1 MIRTSRIWLTIP
13 GLLNC
18 FIPNRPIF
26 LLPIPIKG
34 SAKAARMLSPA
45 EQNRGRSAR
54 GIRVVAIGGGTGLS
68 TILKGLKQYTVRTSE
83 IAPSSFT
90 PEAPVI
96 SDLTALVTVSDD
108 GGSSGRLRR
117 ELGMLPPGDVRNC
130 LVALSEDENF
140 LSKLFQ
146 YRFSSSGDLEG
157 HNFGNL
163 FLAALTAMTGDF
175 AVAVQQ
181 ASEILAT
188 RGHILPA
195 TSANVQLEAIMDD
208 GSHVLGE
215 TNINASQ
222 RRIVELQMVPANPEP
237 LPQALAAIAAADVIT
252 MGPGSL
258 FTSLVTNLLVRG
270 IPEAIADSSAVK
282 VFICNLMTEANES
295 LHMKASDHIKAIY
308 GHSPRRIFDYALVN
322 TAPVSASMRERY
334 AEEHAEQVEADI
346 PAMEELGVKCIPGNF
361 VMESHFARHATDRL
375 CQELLLLANS
385 ARRSSELAPQAL
397 R

>member
-1 MIRTSRIWLTIP
+1 MPSH
-13 GLLNC
+13 
-18 FIPNRPIF
+18 
-26 LLPIPIKG
+26 
-34 SAKAARMLSPA
+34 A
-45 EQNRGRSAR
+45 EQNRSHPG

-68 TILKGLKQYTVRTSE
+68 TLLKGLKQYTVHAGE
-83 IAPSSFT
+83 IPPTT
-90 PEAPVI
+90 PFI
-96 SDLTALVTVSDD
+96 SDLTAIVTVSDD

-130 LVALSEDENF
+130 LVAVSEDEN
-140 LSKLFQ
+140 LISKLFQ
-146 YRFSSSGDLEG
+146 YRFTSSGDLEG

-163 FLAALTAMTGDF
+163 FLAALTAITGDF
-175 AVAVQQ
+175 AVAVKQ

-188 RGHILPA
+188 RAHILPA

-208 GSHVLGE
+208 GSHVQGE
-215 TNINASQ
+215 TNINAS
-222 RRIVELQMVPANPEP
+222 RHRIVELIMVPANPDP
-237 LPQALAAIAAADVIT
+237 LPQTLEAIAQADVIT

-270 IPEAIADSSAVK
+270 IPEAIAASRAVK

-308 GHSPRRIFDYALVN
+308 DHSPRRIFDYALVN

-346 PAMEELGVKCIPGNF
+346 PTIEQLGVKCIAGNF
-361 VMESHFARHATDRL
+361 ITERHFARHATERL
-375 CQELLLLANS
+375 CLELLRLASFSGRAANT
-385 ARRSSELAPQAL
+385 AAQAL

>member
-1 MIRTSRIWLTIP
+1 MPS
-13 GLLNC
+13 
-18 FIPNRPIF
+18 
-26 LLPIPIKG
+26 
-34 SAKAARMLSPA
+34 SA

-68 TILKGLKQYTVRTSE
+68 TLLKGLKKYTVSAGE
-83 IAPSSFT
+83 IPPPGPF
-90 PEAPVI
+90 I

-130 LVALSEDENF
+130 LVALSEDEN
-140 LSKLFQ
+140 LISKLFQ
-146 YRFSSSGDLEG
+146 FRFSSSGDLEG

-175 AVAVQQ
+175 AVAVKQ

-195 TSANVQLEAIMDD
+195 TSANVQLEATMDD
-208 GSHVLGE
+208 GSRVLGE

-222 RRIVELQMVPANPEP
+222 RRIVELHMVPANPEP
-237 LPQALAAIAAADVIT
+237 LPQALEAIASADVIT

-270 IPEAIADSSAVK
+270 IPEAIANSRAVK

-295 LHMKASDHIKAIY
+295 LNMKASDHIQAIY
-308 GHSPRRIFDYALVN
+308 DHSPRRIFDYALVN

-334 AEEHAEQVEADI
+334 AEEHAEQVEGDL
-346 PAMEELGVKCIPGNF
+346 PAIEKLGVKCIAGNF
-361 VMESHFARHATDRL
+361 ILESHFARHATDRL
-375 CQELLLLANS
+375 CQELLRLANS
-385 ARRSSELAPQAL
+385 AQPAPELAPQAL

>member
-1 MIRTSRIWLTIP
+1 M
-13 GLLNC
+13 
-18 FIPNRPIF
+18 
-26 LLPIPIKG
+26 
-34 SAKAARMLSPA
+34 
-45 EQNRGRSAR
+45 

-68 TILKGLKQYTVRTSE
+68 TLLKGLKQYTVRAGEVPPTR
-83 IAPSSFT
+83 PF
-90 PEAPVI
+90 I

-130 LVALSEDENF
+130 LVAVSEDEN
-140 LSKLFQ
+140 LISKLFQ
-146 YRFSSSGDLEG
+146 YRFTSSGDLEG

-175 AVAVQQ
+175 AVAVKE

-222 RRIVELQMVPANPEP
+222 HRIVELQMVPANPEP
-237 LPQALAAIAAADVIT
+237 LPEALSAIAAADVIT

-270 IPEAIADSSAVK
+270 IPEAIAASRAVK

-295 LHMKASDHIKAIY
+295 LNMKASDHIKAIY
-308 GHSPRRIFDYALVN
+308 AHSPSRIFDYALVN

-334 AEEHAEQVEADI
+334 AEEHADQVDADI
-346 PAMEELGVKCIPGNF
+346 PAIEQLGVKCIAGNF
-361 VMESHFARHATDRL
+361 ILEKHFARHATDRL
-375 CQELLLLANS
+375 CQELLRLANPA
-385 ARRSSELAPQAL
+385 ARAAHLVPQV
-397 R
+397 

>member
-1 MIRTSRIWLTIP
+1 MQY
-13 GLLNC
+13 
-18 FIPNRPIF
+18 
-26 LLPIPIKG
+26 
-34 SAKAARMLSPA
+34 PA
-45 EQNRGRSAR
+45 EQNRNRSAS
-54 GIRVVAIGGGTGLS
+54 GIRLVAIGGGTGLS
-68 TILKGLKQYTVRTSE
+68 TILKGLKQYTVRSGET
-83 IAPSSFT
+83 APEV
-90 PEAPVI
+90 PYI

-146 YRFSSSGDLEG
+146 YRFTSSGDLEG

-163 FLAALTAMTGDF
+163 FLAALTVMTGDF
-175 AVAVQQ
+175 AVAVKQ

-195 TSANVQLEAIMDD
+195 TSANVQLEALMDD
-208 GSHVLGE
+208 GSRVLGE

-222 RRIVELQMVPANPEP
+222 RRIVELHMVPANPDP

-270 IPEAIADSSAVK
+270 IPEAIAASPAVK

-295 LHMKASDHIKAIY
+295 LHMKASDHIRAIY
-308 GHSPRRIFDYALVN
+308 DHSPRRIFDYALVN

-346 PAMEELGVKCIPGNF
+346 PAIEALGVKCIAGNF
-361 VMESHFARHATDRL
+361 ILENNFARHATDRL
-375 CQELLLLANS
+375 CQEVLRLANS
-385 ARRSSELAPQAL
+385 ARRSPEMAPQAL

>member
-1 MIRTSRIWLTIP
+1 MSSL
-13 GLLNC
+13 
-18 FIPNRPIF
+18 
-26 LLPIPIKG
+26 
-34 SAKAARMLSPA
+34 A
-45 EQNRGRSAR
+45 EQKRGRSAR

-68 TILKGLKQYTVRTSE
+68 TLLKGLKQYTVRAGETP
-83 IAPSSFT
+83 PSSF
-90 PEAPVI
+90 APDAPFI

-130 LVALSEDENF
+130 LVAVSEDENL
-140 LSKLFQ
+140 LSRLFQ
-146 YRFSSSGDLEG
+146 YRFTSSGDLEG

-163 FLAALTAMTGDF
+163 FLAALTAVTGDF

-188 RGHILPA
+188 RAHILPA

-222 RRIVELQMVPANPEP
+222 RRIVELQMVPASPEP

-270 IPEAIADSSAVK
+270 IPEAIADSHAVK

-295 LHMKASDHIKAIY
+295 LNMKASDHIRAIY
-308 GHSPRRIFDYALVN
+308 DHSPRKIFDYALVN
-322 TAPVSASMRERY
+322 SAPVSASMRERY

-346 PAMEELGVKCIPGNF
+346 SAIEQLGVKCIAGNF

-375 CQELLLLANS
+375 CQELLRLANS
-385 ARRSSELAPQAL
+385 ADRNADLAPQAL

>member
-1 MIRTSRIWLTIP
+1 MP
-13 GLLNC
+13 
-18 FIPNRPIF
+18 
-26 LLPIPIKG
+26 
-34 SAKAARMLSPA
+34 SPA
-45 EQNRGRSAR
+45 EQNRGRSAH

-68 TILKGLKQYTVRTSE
+68 TLLKGLKQYTVRTGE
-83 IAPSSFT
+83 VAPDG
-90 PEAPVI
+90 PYI

-130 LVALSEDENF
+130 LVALSENENF

-146 YRFSSSGDLEG
+146 FRFSSAGDLEG

-175 AVAVQQ
+175 AVAVKQ
-181 ASEILAT
+181 AAEILAT

-195 TSANVQLEAIMDD
+195 TSANVQLKAIMDD
-208 GSHVLGE
+208 GSQVLGE
-215 TNINASQ
+215 TNINASHH
-222 RRIVELQMVPANPEP
+222 RIVELQMVPPNPEP

-270 IPEAIADSSAVK
+270 VPEAIAASPALK

-295 LHMKASDHIKAIY
+295 LHMKASDHIKALY
-308 GHSPRRIFDYALVN
+308 DHSPRRIFDYALVN

-334 AEEHAEQVEADI
+334 AQEDAEQVEADI
-346 PAMEELGVKCIPGNF
+346 PAMEELGVKCIPDNF
-361 VMESHFARHATDRL
+361 IMESHFARHATDRL
-375 CQELLLLANS
+375 CQELVDLASS
-385 ARRSSELAPQAL
+385 ARRSSELARQAL

>member
-1 MIRTSRIWLTIP
+1 MPS
-13 GLLNC
+13 
-18 FIPNRPIF
+18 
-26 LLPIPIKG
+26 
-34 SAKAARMLSPA
+34 SA

-68 TILKGLKQYTVRTSE
+68 TLLKGLKKYTVSAGE
-83 IAPSSFT
+83 IPPPGPF
-90 PEAPVI
+90 I

-130 LVALSEDENF
+130 LVALSEDEN
-140 LSKLFQ
+140 LISKLFQ
-146 YRFSSSGDLEG
+146 FRFSSSGDLEG

-175 AVAVQQ
+175 AVAVKQ

-195 TSANVQLEAIMDD
+195 TSANVQLEATMDD
-208 GSHVLGE
+208 GSRVLGE

-222 RRIVELQMVPANPEP
+222 RRIVELHMVPANPEP
-237 LPQALAAIAAADVIT
+237 LPQALEAIASADVIT

-270 IPEAIADSSAVK
+270 IPEAIANSRAVK

-295 LHMKASDHIKAIY
+295 LNMKASDHIQAIY
-308 GHSPRRIFDYALVN
+308 DHSPRRIFDYALVN
-322 TAPVSASMRERY
+322 TAPVSASMRVRY
-334 AEEHAEQVEADI
+334 AEEHAEQVEGDL
-346 PAMEELGVKCIPGNF
+346 PAIEKLGVKCIAGNF
-361 VMESHFARHATDRL
+361 ILESHFARHATDRL
-375 CQELLLLANS
+375 CQELLRLANS
-385 ARRSSELAPQAL
+385 AQPAPELAPQAL

>member
-1 MIRTSRIWLTIP
+1 MASH
-13 GLLNC
+13 
-18 FIPNRPIF
+18 
-26 LLPIPIKG
+26 
-34 SAKAARMLSPA
+34 A
-45 EQNRGRSAR
+45 EQNPGRTIT
-54 GIRVVAIGGGTGLS
+54 GTRVVAIGGGTGLS
-68 TILKGLKQYTVRTSE
+68 TLLKGLRAYTVG
-83 IAPSSFT
+83 AGDVPPQGQF
-90 PEAPVI
+90 I
-96 SDLTALVTVSDD
+96 SDLTAVVTVSDD

-130 LVALSEDENF
+130 LVALSEDENL

-175 AVAVQQ
+175 AVAVKQ

-215 TNINASQ
+215 TSINASQ
-222 RRIVELQMVPANPEP
+222 RRIVELQVVPANPEP
-237 LPQALAAIAAADVIT
+237 LPQTLDAIARADVIT

-258 FTSLVTNLLVRG
+258 FTSLVPNLLVRG
-270 IPEAIADSSAVK
+270 IPEAIAGSGAVR

-295 LHMKASDHIKAIY
+295 LNMTASDHIKAIY
-308 GHSPRRIFDYALVN
+308 NHSGRIFDYALVN
-322 TAPVSASMRERY
+322 TAPVSASMRDRY
-334 AEEHAEQVEADI
+334 AEEHAQQVRADLDAIEQ
-346 PAMEELGVKCIPGNF
+346 MGVKCIPGNF
-361 VMESHFARHATDRL
+361 ILESHYARHATDRL
-375 CQELLLLANS
+375 CQELLGLAKF
-385 ARRSSELAPQAL
+385 ARHPAGLASQAL